1 MNKQAYSAQSAARRK
16 PALVKLD
23 RRTIAPIL
31 SLDFGVQLLSK
42 ESELES
48 SPSIEVVQELVNL
61 YSQAIEYYEHKND
74 PKFYDFEEKLHKM
87 LVKPEVIDLMQPS
100 TSSTKNRRNSPS
112 KQKSKNLIKNQAK
125 LRSSM
130 VETLSSELS
139 SSLLNLSEKGS
150 KNLIR
155 IIATFNERSKEIS
168 EKAKIDFSMQD
179 TDLQRRLASR
189 KKLMLHR
196 SQLTASLNSS
206 NLSRVSTTNNS
217 GIFSSLKGE
226 DSTRSSF
233 ANIFDG
239 DFECS
244 IKAEEFEKG
253 LEEIMEKLC
262 SEQAMKMTEIKIN
275 YKIQIKTL
283 EEAGSIRKARR
294 AEIKEKANQ
303 EILNIAKEFKL
314 KRKQEIQSLKEKN
327 SN

>member
-1 MNKQAYSAQSAARRK
+1 MQATSAQFVAKRK

-42 ESELES
+42 ESELEN
-48 SPSIEVVQELVNL
+48 SPSIEVVHELVSL

-74 PKFYDFEEKLHKM
+74 PKFYDFEDKLHKM
-87 LVKPEVIDLMQPS
+87 LVKSEVIDLMQPS

-112 KQKSKNLIKNQAK
+112 KQKPKNLQKNRAK
-125 LRSSM
+125 LRSTM
-130 VETLSSELS
+130 VETLSSEFA
-139 SSLLNLSEKGS
+139 SSLLSISEKGS
-150 KNLIR
+150 KNLNR
-155 IIATFNERSKEIS
+155 IIVTFNERSKEVS

-179 TDLQRRLASR
+179 TDLQKRLASR

-206 NLSRVSTTNNS
+206 TLSRVSTSDTS

-226 DSTRSSF
+226 ESTRSSF
-233 ANIFDG
+233 ANAFDG
-239 DFECS
+239 DFEYS

-253 LEEIMEKLC
+253 LEQIMEKLC

-294 AEIKEKANQ
+294 TEIKEKANQ
-303 EILNIAKEFKL
+303 EIKNIIKEFEL
-314 KRKQEIQSLKEKN
+314 KRKQEIQSLKEKM
-327 SN
+327 SK